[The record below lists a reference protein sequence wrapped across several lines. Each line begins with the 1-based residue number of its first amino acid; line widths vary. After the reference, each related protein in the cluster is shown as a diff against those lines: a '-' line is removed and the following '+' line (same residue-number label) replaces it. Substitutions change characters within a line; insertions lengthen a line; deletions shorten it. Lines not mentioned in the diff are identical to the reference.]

1 MAIQG
6 LAAFIADEVLS
17 LSISFSPF
25 LFVMIIIVL
34 VGIVEHFT
42 HHFYCKPFDIANAFQ

>member
-6 LAAFIADEVLS
+6 LAAFIADEV